1 MAEKP
6 ERDDVTGVET
16 TGHVWDHDLKELNK
30 PLPKWWLYVL
40 YATIIWSVGYW
51 VLYPS
56 WPLISGYTEGV
67 LGYSQRDTVRAE
79 IQDARAAQGEFTQA
93 IETSSLSAIRSDP
106 ELLRFAMAGGEADF
120 GDNCAPCHGSGA
132 QGGPGY
138 PNLNDDSWLWGGSLE
153 AIHQTIQYGI
163 RSEHPDTRAS
173 QMPRFGLDGMLDDN
187 QIADAAAYVRSLS
200 GLEHEEE
207 AAARGGEIY
216 AQQCAHCHG
225 EDGKGMTDL
234 GAPNLTDAIWLY
246 GSSRDAIMTSI
257 RTGRGGVMPAFTDR
271 LDDTSIK
278 QLAVY
283 VHTLGGGQ

>member
-56 WPLISGYTEGV
+56 WPLISSYTQGV
-67 LGYSQRDTVRAE
+67 LGYSQRETVRAE
-79 IQDARAAQGEFTQA
+79 IKDARAAQSEFTEA

-163 RSEHPDTRAS
+163 RSQHPDTRLS
-173 QMPRFGLDGMLDDN
+173 QMPRFGLDGMLDED
-187 QIADAAAYVRSLS
+187 QISDAANYVRSLS
-200 GLEHEEE
+200 GLAHDE
-207 AAARGGEIY
+207 AAAERGAEIY
-216 AQQCAHCHG
+216 AQQCVFCHG
-225 EDGKGMTDL
+225 ENGEGMNDL

-246 GSSRDAIMTSI
+246 GNSMDAIVTSI